1 MNTQDQ
7 AAWYRLSLM
16 ASCLDN
22 TTLDTTLK
30 RCFPLHQLPNT
41 ARHKNKKP
49 MKTWAYMLFNV
60 SRYQPM
66 PNVESLPL
74 NSRRRFAGYIVD
86 DARDAFNFFD
96 DARRNLL

>member
-30 RCFPLHQLPNT
+30 RCFPLPSVAKHCQT
-41 ARHKNKKP
+41 
-49 MKTWAYMLFNV
+49 
-60 SRYQPM
+60 
-66 PNVESLPL
+66 
-74 NSRRRFAGYIVD
+74 
-86 DARDAFNFFD
+86 
-96 DARRNLL
+96 